1 MLGAMDHPTSTIP
14 VWLDE
19 PGPRLTPL
27 TSEIDL
33 EVLIVGGGIAGISV
47 AHALAEQGCAV
58 GLLESGAIA
67 SAASGRNAGFLTL
80 SPPEPYRELIA
91 LWGRDGA
98 RAMLQ
103 MGRRSHERVRTLA
116 RSLDIA
122 CDYRPC
128 GSLRLA
134 RTQDEAEDLRASLAD
149 LHADS
154 FRVLEAP
161 VSGAVPGEAARHF
174 AAAFVTG
181 EDGELHPVRYLH
193 GLALQAIR
201 RGARIYPHTPLRTA
215 RWSGGLWEA
224 RTPEGLARARTLVI
238 AANAYAPLLCPRLAP
253 LIAPRRGQMLA
264 TAPIEREVASRP
276 TLAHWG
282 YQYWRQLPDRRLLI
296 GGWRDTQL
304 DTEVGYEDLPTESI
318 QQAIERGLAD
328 LVPEGVAIERR
339 WAGTMG
345 FARDGRP
352 LVGWLDPEHHVAIA
366 AGFTGHGLSMAPAC
380 AVDLAELLA
389 WKRAPGIATLDPSRF
404 AELREERDRLTTLD
418 ATLEGGI

>member
-1 MLGAMDHPTSTIP
+1 MLGAMDPTTSNIP

-19 PGPRLTPL
+19 PGPRLAPL
-27 TSEIDL
+27 TTEIDL
-33 EVLIVGGGIAGISV
+33 EVLVVGGGIAGISI

-58 GLLESGAIA
+58 GLLEAGAIA

-103 MGRRSHERVRTLA
+103 LGRRSHERVRMLA
-116 RSLDIA
+116 RTLDIA

-134 RTQDEAEDLRASLAD
+134 RSPDEAEDLRASLPD
-149 LHADS
+149 LHADG
-154 FRVLEAP
+154 FRVLECP
-161 VSGAVPGEAARHF
+161 VSGAVPAEAVSHF

-193 GLALQAIR
+193 GLALHAIR
-201 RGARIYPHTPLRTA
+201 RGARIHPHTPLRSA

-238 AANAYAPLLCPRLAP
+238 AANAYAPLLCLRLAP

-264 TAPIEREVASRP
+264 TAPLEREVAARP

-296 GGWRDTQL
+296 GGWRDTQI
-304 DTEVGYEDLPTESI
+304 DSEVGYEDRPTESI
-318 QQAIERGLAD
+318 QQAIERGLVE
-328 LVPEGVAIERR
+328 LVPEGVKIERR
-339 WAGTMG
+339 WAGIMG

-404 AELREERDRLTTLD
+404 SELREERDRLTALD

>member
-1 MLGAMDHPTSTIP
+1 MLGAMDTTASTVP

-27 TSEIDL
+27 ASEIDL
-33 EVLIVGGGIAGISV
+33 EVLIVGGGIAGISL
-47 AHALAEQGCAV
+47 AHALAEQGGAV
-58 GLLESGAIA
+58 GLLEAGAIGG
-67 SAASGRNAGFLTL
+67 AASGRNAGFLTL
-80 SPPEPYRELIA
+80 SPPEPYRELVA

-103 MGRRSHERVRTLA
+103 LGRRSHERVRTLV
-116 RSLDIA
+116 RTLDIA
-122 CDYRPC
+122 CDYRPS
-128 GSLRLA
+128 GSMRLA
-134 RTQDEAEDLRASLAD
+134 RTPDEAEDLRASLAD
-149 LHADS
+149 LHADG
-154 FRVLEAP
+154 FRVLESP
-161 VSGAVPGEAARHF
+161 VSAAVPAEAAQHF

-181 EDGELHPVRYLH
+181 EDGEIHPVRYLN
-193 GLALQAIR
+193 GLAMHAVR

-224 RTPEGLARARTLVI
+224 RTPEGVARARTLVI

-253 LIAPRRGQMLA
+253 LIAARRGQMLA
-264 TAPIEREVASRP
+264 TAPLEREVASRP

-282 YQYWRQLPDRRLLI
+282 YQYWRQLPDRRLVI

-304 DTEVGYEDLPTESI
+304 DTEVGYEEMPTESI
-318 QQAIERGLAD
+318 QQAIERGLAE
-328 LVPEGVAIERR
+328 LVPEGAAIERR
-339 WAGTMG
+339 WAGIMG

-380 AVDLAELLA
+380 TVDLAEMLA

-404 AELREERDRLTTLD
+404 AELREERDRLTALD